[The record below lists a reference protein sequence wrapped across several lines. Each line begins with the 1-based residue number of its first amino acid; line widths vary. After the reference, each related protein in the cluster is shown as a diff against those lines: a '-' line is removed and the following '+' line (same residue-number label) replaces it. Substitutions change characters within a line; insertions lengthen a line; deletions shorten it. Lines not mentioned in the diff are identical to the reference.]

1 MVRGLR
7 DDTTCLVIDIMPP
20 ENSTQVPYPLPV
32 KKKNKFKTWLFGW
45 RSKGSAVVANKPGAP
60 GSVQELFEEG
70 SAMLAERLLSLL
82 MLISYFIEKKV
93 CFENYLHMLDQANHM
108 LILTAP

>member
-1 MVRGLR
+1 MQEALKARGLR

-20 ENSTQVPYPLPV
+20 DNSTQIPYPLPV
-32 KKKNKFKTWLFGW
+32 KKKSKLKTWLFGW

-60 GSVQELFEEG
+60 GIVQELFEEG

-82 MLISYFIEKKV
+82 MLISYFIG
-93 CFENYLHMLDQANHM
+93 QTNHT
-108 LILTAP
+108 LILTAL